1 MIDLKNCKIL
11 TDNKLVV
18 KMVKMGMD
26 IDEKR
31 NHRIR
36 GIIPTD
42 DNKYIFV
49 EILSGNKPDIKYT
62 NLNKKEYEERF
73 PYDNYIWIDGCFR
86 VDIPS
91 DKFKNFTPEFA
102 KYDRKSFYHLEHTNE
117 NIVKL
122 LQEFNKDIVDIE
134 LVDYN
139 YIDDFNNENGFYSL
153 YDDRLDHKNELL
165 NVIYMTDNYI
175 QLKEEYTCYN
185 YDHTVEYKEKR
196 NRYYDNYDVNELY
209 KMYGKEIVDTN
220 IKKYN
225 DCFKDILEANE
236 L

>member
-1 MIDLKNCKIL
+1 MI
-11 TDNKLVV
+11 

-26 IDEKR
+26 MTCGR

-36 GIIPTD
+36 GVFPTH

-49 EILSGNKPDIKYT
+49 EILCGNRPDIKYT
-62 NLNKKEYEERF
+62 NLNKKEYNKKY
-73 PYDNYIWIDGCFR
+73 PYENYIFVDSCFR

-91 DKFKNFTPEFA
+91 DKFNNFTPEFG
-102 KYDRKSFYHLEHTNE
+102 KYDRKGFPNLEYTNE
-117 NIVKL
+117 NILKL
-122 LQEFNKDIVDIE
+122 LSELNKNIIGME

-139 YIDDFNNENGFYSL
+139 YINDFENENGFYDL
-153 YDDRLDHKNELL
+153 YDDRLDHKNELI
-165 NVIYMTDNYI
+165 NIAYMTDSYM
-175 QLKEEYTCYN
+175 QLKEEYSCYN
-185 YDHTVEYKEKR
+185 YDHSVIYKEKR

-209 KMYGKEIVDTN
+209 KIYGKESVDKN